1 VRFLTYA
8 IVGGG
13 CALLNLAVLWL
24 LTSVLG
30 VHYLVSNMISFL
42 ALTPVGFLLQ
52 KLMTFRTPRAAAG
65 VEWSRYFAT
74 MGSSFA
80 GNLVLMYVLV
90 SLLGIWYLAANVV
103 ITVLLLVANFLV
115 NLRWSFALR
124 R

>member
-1 VRFLTYA
+1 VKFFVYA
-8 IVGGG
+8 TVGGF

-30 VHYLVSNMISFL
+30 WHYLLSNVVSFV

-52 KLMTFRTPRAAAG
+52 KLATFRTPRSAAP
-65 VEWSRYFAT
+65 VELPRYFAT

-80 GNLVLMYVLV
+80 ANLLFMYVLV
-90 SLLGIWYLAANVV
+90 SLLGVWYLAANVLV
-103 ITVLLLVANFLV
+103 TLLLLLLNFLA
-115 NLRWSFALR
+115 NDRWSFAFR